1 MNCAVTSAPEGDAL
15 LSDAQT
21 GGEAAQ
27 ARLLAALACP
37 LTNGPLEVVPLALAG
52 QAVLEG
58 AIFNRVGAR
67 VGRIA
72 NFQIDFVR
80 LGEAEP
86 REALR
91 RQIQAGQL
99 PRRVDAAPEWRLV
112 PFSAPEIAY
121 SVAPLPVN
129 GNEMVALDVAG
140 GTISFEASGP
150 IQLQLFA
157 HPWSGI
163 VEIGFGHEKQTVD
176 LYRPHLASPHPVAL
190 DLGAAPTRVEIRLTG
205 AQNGCAFGGQCL
217 FAGYRKPTGAIVPL
231 RHVKRPRVRGAP
243 FGEEFYRLLAGV
255 PAQGILLDV
264 GGGNRQ
270 IDDARYLNLD
280 YADFVE
286 PDLIAD
292 ATKLPLQ
299 DASVD
304 AVYSTGVFEHIDDP
318 IRAGAEVARVLKPG
332 GRATIGWAFMQP
344 IHSEGHHFYNA
355 TPWGMENAFK
365 GLKPT
370 HTWCSTSFE
379 FLLRWGAEVSGLV
392 GRVPASEID
401 AVCRTLHRWDQLI
414 PESKK
419 AYMANGV
426 WAEFEKPT

>member
-1 MNCAVTSAPEGDAL
+1 MNFVPSTPEGDARL
-15 LSDAQT
+15 NDET
-21 GGEAAQ
+21 TGEAAQ

-37 LTNGPLEVVPLALAG
+37 LTNGPVEVVALALSGA
-52 QAVLEG
+52 AVRDG
-58 AIFNRVGAR
+58 AIFNRAGAR
-67 VGRIA
+67 VGKIA
-72 NFQIDFVR
+72 NFQVDFVR

-91 RQIQAGQL
+91 RQIAAGEL
-99 PRRVDAAPEWRLV
+99 PRRVDMAPEWRLV
-112 PFSAPEIAY
+112 SHNAPEIVY
-121 SVAPLPVN
+121 SVAPLPVASY
-129 GNEMVALDVAG
+129 EMVALDAIG
-140 GTISFEASGP
+140 GTISFEETGS
-150 IQLQLFA
+150 IELQLFA

-163 VEIGFGHEKQTVD
+163 VEITYRDEKRTVD

-190 DLGAAPTRVEIRLTG
+190 DLGAAPTRVQILLTAG
-205 AQNGCAFGGQCL
+205 RNDCAFGRQCL
-217 FAGYRKPTGAIVPL
+217 FAGYRKPTGANVPQ
-231 RHVKRPRVRGAP
+231 RHLKLPKVRGAP
-243 FGEEFYRLLAGV
+243 FGEEFYRLLASV
-255 PAQGILLDV
+255 PPGGLLLDV

-270 IDDARYLNLD
+270 IDDPRYINLD
-280 YADFVE
+280 YADFAE

-292 ATKLPLQ
+292 ATRLPLR

-318 IRAGAEVARVLKPG
+318 LRAGAEVARVLKPG

-355 TPWGMENAFK
+355 TPWGVENAFK

-401 AVCRTLHRWDQLI
+401 AVCRTLRGWDGLI

-426 WAEFEKPT
+426 WAEFEKPA